1 MKPDYVRLGIA
12 VVLLGFLII
21 FFVPLIYSTN
31 LSGCHMAGWYGIGGQ
46 CAMGPAGLKSIGVV
60 LFDSGAIYE
69 YGFGG
74 GYSLNW
80 GVESL
85 LLTFGVLIG
94 VVLPLTVISATLLS
108 PDQVEQSDSSIEL
121 AFRQRL

>member
-1 MKPDYVRLGIA
+1 MKPNYVRLGIA

-31 LSGCHMAGWYGIGGQ
+31 LSSCHMPSWNGINLGL
-46 CAMGPAGLKSIGVV
+46 CEMGPAGLKSIGVA
-60 LFDSGAIYE
+60 LFGSGAIYE

-80 GVESL
+80 GIESL
-85 LLTFGVLIG
+85 LLTFGVLIL

-108 PDQVEQSDSSIEL
+108 PEQVEQSDSIGQGRD
-121 AFRQRL
+121 F